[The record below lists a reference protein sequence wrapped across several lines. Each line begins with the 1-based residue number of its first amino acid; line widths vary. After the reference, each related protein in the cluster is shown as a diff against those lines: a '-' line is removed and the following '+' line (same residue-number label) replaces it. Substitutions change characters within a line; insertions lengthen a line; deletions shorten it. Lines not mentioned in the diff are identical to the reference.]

1 MTRRVTK
8 CRLKRH
14 AMMIAKIFG
23 YATMTK
29 KKLCVLFITC
39 AYMMHTS
46 ALMGTLIGITNTKTC
61 SCLDEFSASVYMH
74 LKITADSLYIVFY
87 TKVLFFF
94 FIP

>member
-8 CRLKRH
+8 WRLEGH
-14 AMMIAKIFG
+14 AMMIAKILG

-29 KKLCVLFITC
+29 KKLCVLFIFC

-46 ALMGTLIGITNTKTC
+46 ALMGTLIGITKAKTC

-74 LKITADSLYIVFY
+74 LQITAESLYIVFY
-87 TKVLFFF
+87 TKVCFFF

>member
-1 MTRRVTK
+1 MAARKTCHDDRKDVWV
-8 CRLKRH
+8 CH
-14 AMMIAKIFG
+14 
-23 YATMTK
+23 YDK
-29 KKLCVLFITC
+29 KNC
-39 AYMMHTS
+39 AYKMHTS

-87 TKVLFFF
+87 TKVFFFF